1 MVGLYPLQTNDTC
14 RLLAIDFDD
23 KDWRDDAR
31 SFVETCHD
39 LPVPCSLEVSRSGKG
54 AHVWLFFSRDLQAII
69 ARRLGSALISRTC
82 ARRRQLSLASYDR
95 LFPNQ
100 DRLPSGGFGNLIAL
114 PLQKNAREKGTTIF
128 VDEDFRP
135 FPDQW
140 AYLSSIVPIDVDMV
154 DDIVHRATEG
164 HHPLDVSFICE
175 DTDDPWKM
183 NTLSK
188 KVQCILPSTIDV
200 VFSDRL
206 YIAKDQLPQ
215 PLLNRIVRIAAFPN
229 PEFYKAQSL
238 RLSVW
243 DKPRIIGCAE
253 NFPRHIAVP
262 RGCLH
267 DLENLLRE
275 NEVELRIKDER
286 ACGKPIAISFTGL
299 LRPEQEAAVEAML
312 KHEQGVLNAATAFGK
327 TVAAAALIARRGVN
341 TLVLVHRRELQQQW
355 KERLKTFLALEAPG
369 VGTVGGGAN
378 RPSGIV
384 DVAVLQS
391 LVRRENLRGF
401 LETYGQIVIDEC
413 HHVSAIS
420 FERVMKQCSSRYIVG
435 LSATPIRRDG
445 LAPII
450 FMQCG
455 PIRHSGARSTIL
467 AQDMEVRLSSLACP
481 AIPKE
486 SSIQSLFKV
495 LSQDESRNLS
505 VCADIINAFRE
516 GRKIIVLTERSEHIS
531 ILRTLLEPSIPDL
544 FVLHG
549 RMSIKQRTLVV
560 ARLNALPESDS
571 FVILATGRLVGEGF
585 DHASLDTL
593 VLAMPI
599 SWKGTLQQYA
609 GRLNRASPSKRD
621 LHIYD
626 YVEFAD
632 SRLAHMWAKRERGY
646 RAMGYRIATRDP
658 GIEIK

>member
-1 MVGLYPLQTNDTC
+1 MPLTDQVVFDHCAGTHVVGLYPLQTNDTC

-39 LPVPCSLEVSRSGKG
+39 LAVTCSLEISRSGKG
-54 AHVWLFFSRDLQAII
+54 AHVWLFFSRDLQAVI
-69 ARRLGSALISRTC
+69 ARQLGSALISRTC

-128 VDEDFRP
+128 VDDDFQP

-140 AYLSSIVPIDVDMV
+140 VYLSSIVPIDVDMV
-154 DDIVHRATEG
+154 DEIIHRATEG
-164 HHPLDVSFICE
+164 HHPLDVSFIYE

-183 NTLSK
+183 NALSR
-188 KVQCILPSTIDV
+188 KVQCILPSVIDV
-200 VFSDRL
+200 VLSDRL

-215 PLLNRIVRIAAFPN
+215 PLLNRIVRLAAFPN

-243 DKPRIIGCAE
+243 DKPRIIDCAE

-267 DLENLLRE
+267 DLENLLLE

-312 KHEQGVLNAATAFGK
+312 KHEHGVLNAPTAFGK
-327 TVAAAALIARRGVN
+327 TVASAALIARRGVN

-355 KERLKTFLALEAPG
+355 KERLNTFLTLEAPG
-369 VGTVGGGAN
+369 VGTIGGGAN

-384 DVAVLQS
+384 DIAVLQS
-391 LVRRENLRGF
+391 LVRRENLRSF
-401 LETYGQIVIDEC
+401 LETYGQIIIDEC

-420 FERVMKQCSSRYIVG
+420 FEQVMKQCSSRYIMG

-455 PIRHSGARSTIL
+455 PIRYSGARSAIL

-481 AIPKE
+481 AIPEE

-495 LSQDESRNLS
+495 LSQDESRNIS
-505 VCADIINAFRE
+505 VCTDIINAFKEPSLLRA
-516 GRKIIVLTERSEHIS
+516 LTRYPKA
-531 ILRTLLEPSIPDL
+531 TLLSSLPPAGLSVKVSIMPTSIHL
-544 FVLHG
+544 SLPCPFHG
-549 RMSIKQRTLVV
+549 KEHCSSMPAASIGSVHQ
-560 ARLNALPESDS
+560 NATCVSM
-571 FVILATGRLVGEGF
+571 IT
-585 DHASLDTL
+585 
-593 VLAMPI
+593 
-599 SWKGTLQQYA
+599 
-609 GRLNRASPSKRD
+609 
-621 LHIYD
+621 
-626 YVEFAD
+626 
-632 SRLAHMWAKRERGY
+632 
-646 RAMGYRIATRDP
+646 
-658 GIEIK
+658 